1 MVEGEEEGAG
11 EEAWS
16 QLGNN
21 VLEIRQILTCNRIT
35 VKLTVYGG
43 RSKMVTTFLKNS

>member
-1 MVEGEEEGAG
+1 MVEGEGVGAG

-21 VLEIRQILTCNRIT
+21 VLEMRQTSDL
-35 VKLTVYGG
+35 
-43 RSKMVTTFLKNS
+43 